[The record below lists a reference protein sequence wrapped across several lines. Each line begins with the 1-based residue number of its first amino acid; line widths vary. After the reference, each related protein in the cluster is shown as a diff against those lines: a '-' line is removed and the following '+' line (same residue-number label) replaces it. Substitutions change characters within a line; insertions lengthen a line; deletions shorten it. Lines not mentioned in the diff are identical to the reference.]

1 MAETEPTKLPEW
13 ASANP
18 TDPISG
24 QPAIAEPTSGK
35 KASGHT
41 RIERPPRQDHNWL
54 FNLIWLWTKWFKQQV
69 NAMWNNLD
77 ELFTKTGISNTM
89 VTSNTV
95 LKVVMDQL
103 YKQDGGI
110 DGLRQLQWDNANPS
124 GPGVFIG
131 HGRCYLQGI
140 FANFDRTVDTKI
152 SLIDDGAGG
161 TTIWP
166 SLGLLKYVD
175 SSGVYAQGNN
185 KNGLANGVTLT
196 DDTWYHIFLVYSD
209 DDFKIDIGFDD
220 DPDGSNLKAMFTPW
234 NITHVRRISS
244 AYWQSAVGKWIPMHQ
259 VGDYFTPYSYSFLT
273 GTGVT
278 LTPAAQVQ
286 TAPLSK
292 IVPTGVDVLADFY
305 IDVTWSSG
313 IAEGKGL
320 HVRPNWHGAY
330 AALEILR
337 KLSASGVSTKRTER
351 VVELIRGD
359 DNTMRFEYLGTM
371 PGGESAQIGM
381 YAVGYYDL
389 RGRDWGQNYNPVLDR
404 NAYIS
409 R

>member
-41 RIERPPRQDHNWL
+41 RLERPPRQDHNWL
-54 FNLIWLWTKWFKQQV
+54 FNLIWLWIKWFKQQV
-69 NAMWNNLD
+69 NSMWNNLD
-77 ELFTKTGISNTM
+77 EFFNKTGISNTM

-110 DGLRQLQWDNANPS
+110 DGLRQIQWDNANPF

-131 HGRCYLQGI
+131 HGRCYLQGM
-140 FANFDRTVDTKI
+140 FANYDRTVDTKI

-161 TTIWP
+161 TTSWP
-166 SLGLLKYVD
+166 SLGLFKFID
-175 SSGVYAQGNN
+175 SSGVYGQGNN

-196 DDTWYHIFLVYSD
+196 DNTWYHIFLVYSD
-209 DDFKIDIGFDD
+209 DDYKIDIGFDD

-244 AYWQSAVGKWIPMHQ
+244 AYWQGSVAKWIAQHQ
-259 VGDYFTPYSYSFLT
+259 VGDYFQPYSNSYAIGSC
-273 GTGVT
+273 T
-278 LTPAAQVQ
+278 LTPTLQVQ
-286 TAPLSK
+286 SPVLTKLFPPL
-292 IVPTGVDVLADFY
+292 VDVLAKF
-305 IDVTWSSG
+305 IIIVEHSAG
-313 IAEGKGL
+313 IAQGKGI
-320 HVRPNWHGAY
+320 HVRPNWGNHY
-330 AALEILR
+330 AQVETFQKITAT
-337 KLSASGVSTKRTER
+337 GVIGKNADQII
-351 VVELIRGD
+351 ELIRGD
-359 DNTMRFEYLGTM
+359 DNAMRFEYLGTM
-371 PGGESAQIGM
+371 PGGESVGVAM
-381 YAVGYYDL
+381 YGIGYYDL